1 MKLDFLKHLLREWK
15 VSLVLIC
22 VIGSLILIAPNPFSK
37 GVVVTSITSTS
48 PLLGKLQV
56 GEAITWANEKDISS
70 PEDLL
75 AFENF
80 TGTFRFMHSGKLD
93 LVYLDE
99 HGLGISVVKKPA
111 SNIQFG
117 MDLIGG
123 TRVLLKPKGVVSD
136 AVIQQIIS
144 ILETRIN
151 VFGLKEVTF
160 QPIKDFSGN
169 SYIQVEM
176 AGGSRE
182 DMENLL
188 AKEGKFEGK
197 IERIVSLKN
206 NTGSFLLNGKTYS
219 LRIDNN
225 NTYIGNISLIGNQT
239 VKIDNIDV
247 QNYNTTNDTAVIM
260 LTAFTGSD
268 IQSVCLQNQ
277 PGICTNQII
286 KSGNGWEFNFQVFI
300 TQKGAER
307 FANLTKDMNAI
318 TDPSSGTKYLDG
330 KIYLF
335 LDENL
340 VTSLS
345 IASDLKGKAYTTPA
359 ITGFRTTRDD
369 ALKEQLTLE
378 GILQSGSLPV
388 SLEITRVDQISPALG
403 EEFINATIL
412 SALVAALAVSVILFI
427 RYRSFKILIPNML
440 WSFFEIVLTL
450 GAATLIR
457 WTIDLSSI
465 AGLIAAIGQGTNDQ
479 VMIIDE
485 VIEGEAGEENKI
497 FTIKERLKRA
507 FFIVVGSAVVI
518 MMSVVPMIFIGIGVM
533 KGFAITTL
541 LGTFIGAI
549 LTRPAF
555 SLVAQKVLEGR
566 VEKKLEKKIESDASK
581 KIVEPEKV
589 KEEIIKKEWNK
600 LLDMAS
606 KELYNRPFNELAA
619 EEKAEVKKILS
630 ETEEKET
637 KR

>member
-1 MKLDFLKHLLREWK
+1 MKLDFLKYLIKQWK
-15 VSLVLIC
+15 VSIVFLC

-37 GVVVTSITSTS
+37 GVVVTSVSGTS

-56 GEAITWANEKDISS
+56 GETLTWANEKDINS

-75 AFENF
+75 QFDNF
-80 TGTFRFMHSGKLD
+80 TGTFRFMHNGKLD
-93 LVYLDE
+93 LVYLDQL
-99 HGLGISVVKKPA
+99 GLGISVVKKPV

-117 MDLIGG
+117 MDLVGG
-123 TRVLLKPKGVVSD
+123 TRVLLKPNGVVTD
-136 AVIQQIIS
+136 ALIQQITN

-160 QPIKDFSGN
+160 QPVKDFSGN

-182 DMENLL
+182 DIENLL

-197 IERIVSLKN
+197 IERLVNLKN
-206 NTGSFLLNGKTYS
+206 NTGSFLLNGKSYS
-219 LRIDNN
+219 LTVVGN
-225 NTYIGNISLIGNQT
+225 NTYIGNITLVGNQT
-239 VKIDNIDV
+239 VKIDSVDV
-247 QNYNTTNDTAVIM
+247 QNYNTTNDTAHIM
-260 LTAFTGSD
+260 LTAFTGED

-286 KSGNGWEFNFQVFI
+286 KSGNGWQFNFQVFI
-300 TQKGAER
+300 TQRGAER
-307 FANLTKDMNAI
+307 FANLTNDMNVVS
-318 TDPSSGTKYLDG
+318 DPSTGEKYLDG

-345 IASDLKGKAYTTPA
+345 IAADLKGKAYTTPA
-359 ITGFRTTRDD
+359 ITGSRTTRDD
-369 ALKEQLTLE
+369 ALKEQLTIE
-378 GILQSGSLPV
+378 SILQSGSLPTT
-388 SLEITRVDQISPALG
+388 LEITRVDEISPALG
-403 EEFINATIL
+403 EQFINATII
-412 SALVAALAVSVILFI
+412 SALVAALAVSAILFI
-427 RYRSFKILIPNML
+427 RYRSFKILIPNIL

-450 GAATLIR
+450 GAATIIR

-465 AGLIAAIGQGTNDQ
+465 AGIIAAIGEGTNEQ
-479 VMIIDE
+479 TMMIDE
-485 VIEGEAGEENKI
+485 VLQGGTGETDRI
-497 FTIKERLKRA
+497 FTTKERLKRA
-507 FFIVVGSAVVI
+507 FFIIVGSGAVI

-541 LGTFIGAI
+541 LGTFIGTI

-555 SLVAQKVLEGR
+555 SIVAQKILEGK
-566 VEKKLEKKIESDASK
+566 VEKKLETKIESDASK
-581 KIVEPEKV
+581 KIVPPEKV
-589 KEEIIKKEWNK
+589 KEDIIRKERDK

-606 KELYNRPFNELAA
+606 KEMYNRPFNELPP
-619 EEKAEVKKILS
+619 EEKAEIKKILS

-637 KR
+637 KH